1 MVLKKRYYDELTHQL
16 GEALYDLMVEM
27 GVDLDG
33 ANDWEEF
40 FLPITSPSYSQL
52 VLQEFRDSIIMAREE
67 GAESIREAMFSAN
80 PTLELIEQMK
90 VSNALALLNSPL
102 YSNPSRL
109 NFNIEKDIASGLIVD
124 AVQKITGKEI
134 PRD

>member
-33 ANDWEEF
+33 AKDWEEF

-52 VLQEFRDSIIMAREE
+52 VLQEFRESISMAKEE
-67 GAESIREAMFSAN
+67 GSEDTKKTILSSN
-80 PTLELIEQMK
+80 PIYELIEQLK
-90 VSNALALLNSPL
+90 ANNAWALLNSPL
-102 YSNPSRL
+102 YRNPAQL
-109 NFNIEKDIASGLIVD
+109 EFNIETPIAQELLTM
-124 AVQKITGKEI
+124 AVTTSTGKT
-134 PRD
+134 PN